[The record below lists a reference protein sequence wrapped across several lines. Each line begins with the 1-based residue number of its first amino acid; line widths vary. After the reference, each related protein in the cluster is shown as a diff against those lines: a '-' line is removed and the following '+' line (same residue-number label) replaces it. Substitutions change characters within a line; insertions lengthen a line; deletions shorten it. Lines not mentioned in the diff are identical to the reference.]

1 LGLSVGTEFAVSAFA
16 NPVAWKLE
24 DGAQAGAIAYLQRD
38 SVPLCLSGTHLIFC
52 FSSLKSLFGHE
63 PELALLIAATS
74 IWIVVIVFTVV
85 FLVPINNRMARPSSD
100 SLSETARRE
109 HKKWDAPDRL
119 RVVAVGVALICF
131 LLKTL
136 Y

>member
-1 LGLSVGTEFAVSAFA
+1 MPFWYALNLLLLI
-16 NPVAWKLE
+16 LE
-24 DGAQAGAIAYLQRD
+24 VVNRR
-38 SVPLCLSGTHLIFC
+38 
-52 FSSLKSLFGHE
+52 HE
-63 PELALLIAATS
+63 PQFALLIAATS

>member
-1 LGLSVGTEFAVSAFA
+1 MPFWYALNLLLLILE
-16 NPVAWKLE
+16 VA
-24 DGAQAGAIAYLQRD
+24 IRR
-38 SVPLCLSGTHLIFC
+38 
-52 FSSLKSLFGHE
+52 HE

-109 HKKWDAPDRL
+109 HKKWHALHRL

-131 LLKTL
+131 LLRTL